1 MGAERISS
9 PKFCG
14 SVSATD
20 YISKREGDIMEGMQI
35 KLMNPAE
42 VQEFVN
48 IASKY
53 DFDIDLMG
61 GTCYLDAKSFIGVL
75 TQGLKRELTVIC
87 QARDDSFDRSIQKFA
102 VA

>member
-1 MGAERISS
+1 MGDVIGASQVIVVERS
-9 PKFCG
+9 
-14 SVSATD
+14 
-20 YISKREGDIMEGMQI
+20 DIMKGTQI
-35 KLMNPAE
+35 CLMNPQE

-53 DFDIDLMG
+53 DFDIDLRG

-87 QARDDSFDRSIQKFA
+87 RGEDESFRRSIQKFA
-102 VA
+102 IA

>member
-1 MGAERISS
+1 MRN
-9 PKFCG
+9 
-14 SVSATD
+14 VH
-20 YISKREGDIMEGMQI
+20 I
-35 KLMNPAE
+35 KLNNPAE

-53 DFDIDLMG
+53 DFDIDLKG

-75 TQGLKRELTVIC
+75 TQALEREMLVVC
-87 QARDDSFDRSIQKFA
+87 RGEDESFGRSIQKFA